1 MHNKQHVTKQFSLF
15 FFANLQCSL
24 QEMFRLQI
32 EFDRDITL
40 ESSETHRGQAV
51 WSAFTKT
58 V

>member
-1 MHNKQHVTKQFSLF
+1 MSQNNFLFF